1 MQCLNSFNMYICKY
15 KYNLDITITLSLIC
29 SYIHGF
35 VWYFELFTIYTSLS
49 WIYVVSHY
57 FKASS
62 KMLKSSIIH
71 CRVHVPPSL
80 VPSYSVGRKKAMWF
94 CLFVCL
100 FVYLFVCLKFFVPL
114 ENFSLIWRRHL
125 CRWRAVKFD
134 LCSEL
139 MAIEQF
145 SLSHLLWQGASVYNG
160 LLRGPVTLTPNAEH
174 LAVDLSLPF

>member
-1 MQCLNSFNMYICKY
+1 MCIFHAFSVYICCMMQCLNSFNMYICKY

-100 FVYLFVCLKFFVPL
+100 FVCLFICLFVWS
-114 ENFSLIWRRHL
+114 FS
-125 CRWRAVKFD
+125 
-134 LCSEL
+134 
-139 MAIEQF
+139 
-145 SLSHLLWQGASVYNG
+145 SHSRIFHSFGDVIFAG
-160 LLRGPVTLTPNAEH
+160 EGP
-174 LAVDLSLPF
+174 